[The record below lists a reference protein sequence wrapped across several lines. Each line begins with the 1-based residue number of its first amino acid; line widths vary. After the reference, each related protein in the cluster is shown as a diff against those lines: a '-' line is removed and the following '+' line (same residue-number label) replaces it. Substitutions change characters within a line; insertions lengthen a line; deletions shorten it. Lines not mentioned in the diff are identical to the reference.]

1 VKFTIRSVSDNYDPR
16 KLQNPKKRPKIIF
29 FKPGRTTRK
38 KMARGGFAGHFLR
51 FFAFFMKFFKFP
63 PFSGIFL
70 RFLTIFRAFL
80 AFFDD
85 F

>member
-51 FFAFFMKFFKFP
+51 FFAFFYEIFQIPAVFRHFF
-63 PFSGIFL
+63 
-70 RFLTIFRAFL
+70 

-85 F
+85 FSRFSRIF